1 MTTISTWTC
10 SICGKVN
17 NAKNGMVPRECI
29 TCGRQKGNNAES
41 TWTCLICGKVHH
53 EMNGATQKDCTT
65 CGRKKGYAYAGCKD
79 TAQYMMPVA
88 SKNDGEIADTRNV
101 NRFVAN
107 QSMFVSNKYDYEAD
121 ARMGIIDV
129 IGEVKSVLASVNQNL
144 QNTKH
149 KLDK

>member
-1 MTTISTWTC
+1 
-10 SICGKVN
+10 
-17 NAKNGMVPRECI
+17 
-29 TCGRQKGNNAES
+29 
-41 TWTCLICGKVHH
+41 
-53 EMNGATQKDCTT
+53 MNGATQKDCTT

-121 ARMGIIDV
+121 ARVGIID
-129 IGEVKSVLASVNQNL
+129 EVTTVLASVHQNL
-144 QNTKH
+144 QNTQH